1 MKKVFQLVG
10 VALVAVLTAQP
21 AIAGLTC
28 RITVPSRMACTPAM
42 DMTMAQM
49 GMSCPMHRHG
59 AGSGCLQE
67 CCRNGWPPAG
77 VRAAAKA
84 RPRTGETQFFVTEPY
99 PAHVGATA
107 FAIPAAEEIG
117 AERPPRY
124 IMLRVFRV

>member
-67 CCRNGWPPAG
+67 CCRNGWPPAV
-77 VRAAAKA
+77 VRSAGKAK
-84 RPRTGETQFFVTEPY
+84 PRMGDTRLLLADVY
-99 PAHVGATA
+99 PALGRATG
-107 FAIPAAEEIG
+107 FAIPPAEEIG
-117 AERPPRY
+117 AASPPRY
-124 IMLRVFRV
+124 ILLQVFRI